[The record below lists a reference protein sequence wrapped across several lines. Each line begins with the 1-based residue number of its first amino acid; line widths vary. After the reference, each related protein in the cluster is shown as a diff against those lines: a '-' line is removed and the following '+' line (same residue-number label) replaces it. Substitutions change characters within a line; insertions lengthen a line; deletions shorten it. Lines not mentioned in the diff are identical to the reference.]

1 LIGEYFSPQK
11 PMDKASRFS
20 ELIRQQ
26 QESGLSIKD
35 FCYNQGIS
43 HSTFHYW
50 YKKLRNSK
58 REFIPLIVKPPVGAL
73 PDKDSSGSRRSGNY
87 PATDEDQVLLELIY
101 PNGTH
106 LRIKQDLD
114 LEHLRALIHLYD

>member
-1 LIGEYFSPQK
+1 
-11 PMDKASRFS
+11 MDKASKFS

-35 FCYNQGIS
+35 FCYNQGIA

-50 YKKLRNSK
+50 RKKLRRTK
-58 REFIPLIVKPPVGAL
+58 QEFIPLIVKSPSPALHGKPGSSSRQSRNHIVTDPDGA
-73 PDKDSSGSRRSGNY
+73 
-87 PATDEDQVLLELIY
+87 LLELVY
-101 PNGTH
+101 PNGTQ

-114 LEHLRALIHLYD
+114 LDHLRALIRLFD